1 MISLPLKLFLTKKH
15 IWERKWISTA
25 YQMCGSLLAGFKRI
39 SKCSKKPTCV
49 LSTMVWN
56 KCNFL
61 WSLDPSRT
69 VDPLWTLMKWQWTWN
84 TEGVWNTFN
93 WPSLFS
99 FCCCQCFCQHILL
112 GWLKA
117 SSELLRCIYKG
128 AKSPC
133 ILAGCLVL
141 SWKPAWG
148 AKQERDAPYSQDG
161 FAIDRSSSA
170 SEHYCR
176 RPSHSENTFM

>member
-1 MISLPLKLFLTKKH
+1 MWKKYLFF
-15 IWERKWISTA
+15 
-25 YQMCGSLLAGFKRI
+25 LL
-39 SKCSKKPTCV
+39 
-49 LSTMVWN
+49 
-56 KCNFL
+56 
-61 WSLDPSRT
+61 SLDISRHIL
-69 VDPLWTLMKWQWTWN
+69 DPLWTLMRWQWTWN
-84 TEGVWNTFN
+84 TQKECEIHSN

-117 SSELLRCIYKG
+117 SSEVLHCIYKG

-148 AKQERDAPYSQDG
+148 AKQERDAPYSQHSYLLLIPGAALLLNASAEDHS
-161 FAIDRSSSA
+161 AQKTRS
-170 SEHYCR
+170 CR
-176 RPSHSENTFM
+176 RRRSKEGGFVCSEQMNSGKRRTNKFLPVYFIFMTLDNLL

>member
-1 MISLPLKLFLTKKH
+1 MRLLQNIKVYHKSQHVFQVQRCGRKIFFFL
-15 IWERKWISTA
+15 
-25 YQMCGSLLAGFKRI
+25 L
-39 SKCSKKPTCV
+39 
-49 LSTMVWN
+49 
-56 KCNFL
+56 
-61 WSLDPSRT
+61 SLDISRHIL
-69 VDPLWTLMKWQWTWN
+69 DPLWTLMRWQWTWN
-84 TEGVWNTFN
+84 TQKECEIHSN

-117 SSELLRCIYKG
+117 SSEVLHCIYKG

-148 AKQERDAPYSQDG
+148 AKQERDAPYSQHS
-161 FAIDRSSSA
+161 FAIDSWSSSA
-170 SEHYCR
+170 SERLRR
-176 RPSHSENTFM
+176 RPQRSENTFM